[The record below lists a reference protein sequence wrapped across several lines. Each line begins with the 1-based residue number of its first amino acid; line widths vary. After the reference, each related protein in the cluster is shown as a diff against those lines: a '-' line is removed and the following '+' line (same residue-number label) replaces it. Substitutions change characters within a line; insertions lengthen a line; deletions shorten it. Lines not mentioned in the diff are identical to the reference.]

1 MNRQITSTITK
12 ETSKAQFNGWNLDFI
27 VDSTIEG
34 LKIIQCS
41 GSKEGNYFSANRQE
55 NGQISNSFTSGL
67 DVALLSEVVAEF
79 DSIVTSFATPL
90 GEE

>member
-1 MNRQITSTITK
+1 MNRQISNTITK
-12 ETSKAQFNGWNLDFI
+12 ETSTATVNGWNLNFI
-27 VDSTIEG
+27 VESTGEG
-34 LKIIQCS
+34 LKTIQCS
-41 GSKEGNYFSANRQE
+41 GSKGSNYFSVNRQE
-55 NGQISNSFTSGL
+55 NGQISNSFTAGL